1 MTSHEIQEWK
11 KISANSANYS
21 DTLLIGNGAS
31 VAVNKSFDYGSLT
44 QHAFGNG
51 LMPSDVQQ
59 LFSFFDTHD
68 FELVLRLVW
77 QASNVNSSLKIP
89 DKDNRAH
96 AAYVSIR
103 DCLIQSVRG
112 IHPKYDEVSEQ
123 LPRIYEFLKK
133 FKTVLS
139 LNYDLILYWVMMYG
153 NSEIDDGHKFKDCFL
168 HGSFRDK
175 WQGLRELYLSGGEIS
190 NTLVFYPHGN
200 LIFRRNAVG
209 SESKIKNDNQNDSK
223 KLLDTVLE
231 SWETEGTKGT
241 KGTKGFVPLFVSEGT
256 SPQKIASIQNSYYL
270 STVYRE
276 VLTAHTESLVI
287 YGWRLDDRDI
297 HILERM
303 SDSGIKR
310 VAVSVHGDNLE
321 YCDVVF
327 KKIRDKLGKSVHI
340 DFFDSESYGCWN
352 KPKGFTLTRSQ
363 NLGQA

>member
-1 MTSHEIQEWK
+1 
-11 KISANSANYS
+11 
-21 DTLLIGNGAS
+21 
-31 VAVNKSFDYGSLT
+31 
-44 QHAFGNG
+44 
-51 LMPSDVQQ
+51 
-59 LFSFFDTHD
+59 
-68 FELVLRLVW
+68 
-77 QASNVNSSLKIP
+77 
-89 DKDNRAH
+89 
-96 AAYVSIR
+96 
-103 DCLIQSVRG
+103 
-112 IHPKYDEVSEQ
+112 
-123 LPRIYEFLKK
+123 LPRICKFLKELK

-153 NSEIDDGHKFKDCFL
+153 NSEIDDGHKFEDCFL
-168 HGSFRDK
+168 YGSFDDK
-175 WQGLRELYLSGGEIS
+175 WQGLRELYLRGGEIS

-231 SWETEGTKGT
+231 CWETE
-241 KGTKGFVPLFVSEGT
+241 GTKGFVPLFVSEGT

-352 KPKGFTLTRSQ
+352 KPKGLTLTRSQ